1 LALIIFKYK
10 GREYINDTSV
20 KGSPM
25 RCEICGK
32 KLVEEPL
39 KTKIDGSIMFTCKEC
54 SKFGKIQREAPKPQR
69 PGVPRSSRVTKRIQ
83 RPREPTEEVVENY
96 RDIVRQARE
105 KKEWSRE
112 ELAEKIYE
120 KASVVGRIES
130 GKMVPD
136 LKLAKKIEKL
146 LNVILIEKIEDNT
159 RDEMGQSKIKGSTI
173 GDIARIKRN

>member
-1 LALIIFKYK
+1 
-10 GREYINDTSV
+10 
-20 KGSPM
+20 M

-39 KTKIDGSIMFTCKEC
+39 KIKVDGSIMFTCKEC

-69 PGVPRSSRVTKRIQ
+69 PGVSRSSRVTKRIQ
-83 RPREPTEEVVENY
+83 RPREPTEEVIENY

-120 KASVVGRIES
+120 KASVIGRIES

-146 LNVILIEKIEDNT
+146 LNVVLIEKTDNDI
-159 RDEMGQSKIKGSTI
+159 RDEMGQSKLKGSTI